1 VSKKPKAGGTGGGA
15 KQRPARPQ
23 RPQRPKHK
31 VAHAAKPQKPVGA
44 SHHKAGK
51 AHHGAGGGG
60 GRTAKRGFTDGIACC
75 AAEALAASLRF
86 QGWPVGDADVVALYR
101 LTADHPDDGA
111 VIEHTLEMAAIHGL
125 AGARL
130 LEFSLDCAGPP
141 PACILGV
148 DWPGQ
153 HTVFDDG
160 LHWWSWGIEFEPWA
174 ATIEEAWKVRWELP
188 ASML

>member
-1 VSKKPKAGGTGGGA
+1 V
-15 KQRPARPQ
+15 
-23 RPQRPKHK
+23 
-31 VAHAAKPQKPVGA
+31 
-44 SHHKAGK
+44 
-51 AHHGAGGGG
+51 
-60 GRTAKRGFTDGIACC
+60 
-75 AAEALAASLRF
+75 L
-86 QGWPVGDADVVALYR
+86 ALYR

-111 VIEHTLEMAAIHGL
+111 VIEHTLVMAIDHGL
-125 AGARL
+125 AGATL
-130 LEFSLDCAGPP
+130 MSYSPDPAGQ
-141 PACILGV
+141 ILGV

>member
-1 VSKKPKAGGTGGGA
+1 
-15 KQRPARPQ
+15 
-23 RPQRPKHK
+23 
-31 VAHAAKPQKPVGA
+31 VGA

-60 GRTAKRGFTDGIACC
+60 GRSAKRGFTDGIACC
-75 AAEALAASLRF
+75 AAEALAASLRW

-111 VIEHTLEMAAIHGL
+111 VIEHTLEMAATHGL

-130 LEFSLDCAGPP
+130 LAFQALDPNLEIPTADLKVS
-141 PACILGV
+141 CILGV

-160 LHWWSWGIEFEPWA
+160 QSWWSWGIEFEPWA
-174 ATIEEAWKVRWELP
+174 ATIEEAWKVRWELR